1 MIKFYQPVYQVSPI
15 SPMMT
20 DPNIYK
26 TEQEALDFIKELE
39 DLLRTHFYQ
48 GYAGVLYF
56 REEKS
61 E

>member
-1 MIKFYQPVYQVSPI
+1 MIKFYQPVYQVSMI
-15 SPMMT
+15 SPIMT

-39 DLLRTHFYQ
+39 SLLRTRFYQ
-48 GYAGVLYF
+48 GYAGVLYL
-56 REEKS
+56 EEQ